1 LLAAGLNR
9 RLVRADGEW
18 RVAVPFECGSVA
30 SLAVEHRRVVLE
42 ALSAAGISSR
52 MSDDDAVR
60 VAYGDRAAALAALG
74 AEAVYAADPLY
85 ISAGRASK
93 LLDSIDGSADARFDA
108 ASAWSVFRY
117 HWLSDR
123 LVIGEEQACRI
134 EFDDGRPGT
143 FGGSRSATIDFD
155 VDVVYTWVDGT
166 DAEWKRSYEEAR
178 RLLPPES
185 AHALAA
191 NPSRYRNRDEMR
203 YSLRS
208 LALHAPWVR
217 RVFVVTCGHVP
228 PWLYDD
234 DERVRVVH
242 HDEILDAGC
251 LPTFNSHAI
260 ETALHH
266 IDGLAEHYLYLND
279 DVFLGRSVMPSLFF
293 GPDGRPIFF
302 PDETA
307 PIPRGSATVDDAPV
321 DAAAKNVRDL
331 IGARFGMIPDL
342 KALHVA
348 HPQTKSILVEIEQ
361 ELAEELA
368 STASSRFRSAGDLS
382 VASCLSHY
390 YALATNRARRGS
402 LSSEYVNVADR
413 WAPIKMERLLALR
426 DRDVFC
432 LNETHVP
439 ERRVERVDRMVKRFL
454 NDYFPVASPFEVG
467 ASQSRRS

>member
-9 RLVRADGEW
+9 RLLRAGGEW

-30 SLAVEHRRVVLE
+30 SVAVEHRRVVLE

-60 VAYGDRAAALAALG
+60 VAHGDRAAALAALA
-74 AEAVYAADPLY
+74 AEAVHAADPLY

-134 EFDDGRPGT
+134 EFDDGRPIT
-143 FGGSRSATIDFD
+143 SRVSGGATLDFAI
-155 VDVVYTWVDGT
+155 DVVYTWVDDT
-166 DAEWKRSYEEAR
+166 DPAWRRSYEEAR

-191 NPSRYRNRDEMR
+191 NASRYRNRDELR

-217 RVFVVTCGHVP
+217 RIFVVTCGHVP
-228 PWLYDD
+228 PWLDAA
-234 DERVRVVH
+234 DERIRLVR
-242 HDEILDAGC
+242 HDEILDSSC

-279 DVFLGRSVMPSLFF
+279 DVFVGRSVRPSRFF
-293 GPDGRPIFF
+293 EPDGTPIFF

-307 PIPRGSATVDDAPV
+307 PIESGPATVDDVPV
-321 DAAAKNVRDL
+321 DAAAKNVRDV
-331 IGARFGMIPDL
+331 IEARFGMTPDL
-342 KALHVA
+342 KALHVV
-348 HPQTKSILVEIEQ
+348 HSQRKTILVEIEQ
-361 ELAEELA
+361 ELSEEIA
-368 STASSRFRSAGDLS
+368 STASNRFRSVDDLS

-390 YALATNRARRGS
+390 YALATNRANRGS

-413 WAPIKMERLLALR
+413 WAPIRMQRLLARR

-432 LNETHVP
+432 LNETEAP
-439 ERRVERVDRMVKRFL
+439 EHRLEHIDRMVSRFL
-454 NDYFPVASPFEVG
+454 DEYFPVVGAFEVA
-467 ASQSRRS
+467 ASMRPRS